1 MSGVAAAPIENPGI
15 SCGIICHSRADLN
28 SAQGLPH
35 PAVQYIWRSRLRRGA
50 LGKMAVELKDSVGS
64 VPLLAVGKV
73 LLVDDEPELRRVFR
87 RSLARAGF
95 QVVEAAD
102 GQMALEL
109 VRQGD
114 FDVVISDLCMPK
126 LGGLG
131 LLDRLNVEAPL
142 LPVVLIS
149 GSAGFADVSANEY
162 GAFDYLPKP
171 VSLVELRNR
180 VANAIIE
187 HRRRV
192 AEEQEEQRVSE
203 TRLIAAAVPDFRKAS
218 A

>member
-1 MSGVAAAPIENPGI
+1 
-15 SCGIICHSRADLN
+15 
-28 SAQGLPH
+28 
-35 PAVQYIWRSRLRRGA
+35 
-50 LGKMAVELKDSVGS
+50 MAVALTGS
-64 VPLLAVGKV
+64 AGSAPSLVEGKV

-87 RSLARAGF
+87 RSLVRSGF

-109 VRQGD
+109 VRCGE

-131 LLDRLNVEAPL
+131 LLDRLQLEAPL

-171 VSLVELRNR
+171 VSLIELRNR
-180 VANAIIE
+180 VASAVFE
-187 HRRRV
+187 HRRRL
-192 AEEQEEQRVSE
+192 AEEQERQRVSE
-203 TRLIAAAVPDFRKAS
+203 TRLVAAANPELLKAF

>member
-1 MSGVAAAPIENPGI
+1 
-15 SCGIICHSRADLN
+15 
-28 SAQGLPH
+28 
-35 PAVQYIWRSRLRRGA
+35 
-50 LGKMAVELKDSVGS
+50 MAVELKDSVGS
-64 VPLLAVGKV
+64 TPSLAEGKV

-95 QVVEAAD
+95 EVVEAAD

-109 VRQGD
+109 VRQGE
-114 FDVVISDLCMPK
+114 FDAVISDVCMPK

-131 LLDRLNVEAPL
+131 LLDRLHVEAPL

-149 GSAGFADVSANEY
+149 GSAGFVDVSALDY

-171 VSLVELRNR
+171 VSLIELRNC
-180 VANAIIE
+180 VANAVTE
-187 HRRRV
+187 HRRRLTG
-192 AEEQEEQRVSE
+192 EREEQRVSE
-203 TRLIAAAVPDFRKAS
+203 TRLIAAVVSDFRKAS